1 MMFLY
6 RNNCVTQ
13 KHTAKDMTNLTRQ
26 QVKRADKSLVLYKM
40 FLKSS
45 RLIKSLQI
53 ERSLLSLYC
62 KNQDKHSSH
71 VRSTE
76 QRYNEIWNSASFVCG
91 KTRLCLKKW
100 PDRSHSKQSLQA
112 RKLAVNSRW
121 LLRLHDAV
129 FVGYEQHA
137 LQPLALAA
145 VSEGVFCAVAY
156 TRVCDRIVFV
166 WFSARNLT

>member
-53 ERSLLSLYC
+53 ERSLLSFIT
-62 KNQDKHSSH
+62 
-71 VRSTE
+71 VR
-76 QRYNEIWNSASFVCG
+76 
-91 KTRLCLKKW
+91 
-100 PDRSHSKQSLQA
+100 
-112 RKLAVNSRW
+112 
-121 LLRLHDAV
+121 
-129 FVGYEQHA
+129 
-137 LQPLALAA
+137 
-145 VSEGVFCAVAY
+145 
-156 TRVCDRIVFV
+156 
-166 WFSARNLT
+166 